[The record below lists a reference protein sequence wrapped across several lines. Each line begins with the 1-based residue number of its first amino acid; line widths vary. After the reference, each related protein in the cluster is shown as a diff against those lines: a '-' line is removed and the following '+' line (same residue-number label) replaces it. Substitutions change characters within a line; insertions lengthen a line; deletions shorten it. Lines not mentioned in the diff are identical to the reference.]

1 MIENEIEV
9 IELDSEKIESM
20 IYYVRGQKVMLD
32 FELAE
37 IYGYETKRFNQQVKN
52 NIDKFDDDFRFQ
64 LTKEEYDYL
73 ARSKNLTSRI
83 WTDGNKGGR
92 TYLQY
97 AFTEQGVYMLMTILK
112 GELAI
117 KQSKA
122 LIRIFKS
129 MKDYIIENKELLN
142 NNANILKIVN
152 SNTKRIESIES
163 VINNFSID
171 SKKHYLILNGE
182 KIEADIAYQEIYKTA
197 IESIYIIDDYID
209 IKTLQLLKCIN
220 NDIEVTIFSDNKSR
234 NNLNENFINDF
245 INDTGINI
253 KLKKN
258 NDKFHDRYI
267 IVDFNTENECIYHS
281 GASSKDA
288 GKRITT
294 ILKIEENNLYKN
306 IVLEILFY
314 MMGCKNYTSNGLNIM
329 KALNLNGI
337 PNSQIVSFGRRI
349 IELKGIPEQKSDNNQ
364 NRYWNIPF
372 TSDFSKNKKNLF
384 TWKIRDELAEALIEK

>member
-1 MIENEIEV
+1 
-9 IELDSEKIESM
+9 M
-20 IYYVRGQKVMLD
+20 IYYVRNQKVMLD

-37 IYGYETKRFNQQVKN
+37 IYGYETKRFNEQVKN
-52 NIDKFDDDFRFQ
+52 NIEKFDKDFRFR
-64 LTKEEYDYL
+64 LTKEEYENIL
-73 ARSKNLTSRI
+73 RTKKSTSS
-83 WTDGNKGGR
+83 WGGTR
-92 TYLQY
+92 HLPYV
-97 AFTEQGVYMLMTILK
+97 FTEQGVYMLMTVLK

-117 KQSKA
+117 RQSKA

-129 MKDYIIENKELLN
+129 MKDYIIENKDLLN

-197 IESIYIIDDYID
+197 IKSIYIIDDYID

-220 NDIEVTIFSDNKSR
+220 NDIEVIIFSDNKSR

-258 NDKFHDRYI
+258 NNKFHDRYI
-267 IVDFNTENECIYHS
+267 IVDFDTENECIYHS

-294 ILKIEENNLYKN
+294 ILKIEENNLYRN
-306 IVLEILFY
+306 IILEIL
-314 MMGCKNYTSNGLNIM
+314 NNEEL
-329 KALNLNGI
+329 
-337 PNSQIVSFGRRI
+337 IV
-349 IELKGIPEQKSDNNQ
+349 
-364 NRYWNIPF
+364 
-372 TSDFSKNKKNLF
+372 
-384 TWKIRDELAEALIEK
+384 

>member
-1 MIENEIEV
+1 MIKNEIEV

-20 IYYVRGQKVMLD
+20 IYYVRNQKVMLD

-37 IYGYETKRFNQQVKN
+37 IYGYETKRFNEQVKN
-52 NIDKFDDDFRFQ
+52 NIEKFDKDFRFR
-64 LTKEEYDYL
+64 LTKEEYENIL
-73 ARSKNLTSRI
+73 RTKKSTSS
-83 WTDGNKGGR
+83 WGGTR
-92 TYLQY
+92 HLPYV
-97 AFTEQGVYMLMTILK
+97 FTEQGVYMLMTVLK

-117 KQSKA
+117 RQSKA

-129 MKDYIIENKELLN
+129 MKDYIIENKDLLN

-182 KIEADIAYQEIYKTA
+182 KIEADIAYQEIYKNA
-197 IESIYIIDDYID
+197 IKSIYIIDDYID

-267 IVDFNTENECIYHS
+267 IVDYNTENECIYHS

-294 ILKIEENNLYKN
+294 ILKIEENNLYRN
-306 IVLEILFY
+306 IILEIL
-314 MMGCKNYTSNGLNIM
+314 NNEEL
-329 KALNLNGI
+329 
-337 PNSQIVSFGRRI
+337 IV
-349 IELKGIPEQKSDNNQ
+349 
-364 NRYWNIPF
+364 
-372 TSDFSKNKKNLF
+372 
-384 TWKIRDELAEALIEK
+384 

>member
-1 MIENEIEV
+1 MIKNEIEV

-20 IYYVRGQKVMLD
+20 IYYVRNQKVMLD

-37 IYGYETKRFNQQVKN
+37 IYGYETKRFNEQVKN
-52 NIDKFDDDFRFQ
+52 NIEKFDKDFRFR
-64 LTKEEYDYL
+64 LTKEEYENIL
-73 ARSKNLTSRI
+73 RTKKSTSS
-83 WTDGNKGGR
+83 WGGTR
-92 TYLQY
+92 HLPYV
-97 AFTEQGVYMLMTILK
+97 FTEQGVYMLMTVLK

-117 KQSKA
+117 RQSKA

-129 MKDYIIENKELLN
+129 MKDYIIENKDLLN

-182 KIEADIAYQEIYKTA
+182 KIEADIAYQEIYKNA
-197 IESIYIIDDYID
+197 IKSIYIIDDYID

-220 NDIEVTIFSDNKSR
+220 NDIEVIIFSDNKSR

-267 IVDFNTENECIYHS
+267 IVDFDTENECIYHS

-294 ILKIEENNLYKN
+294 ILKIEENNLYRN
-306 IVLEILFY
+306 IILEIL
-314 MMGCKNYTSNGLNIM
+314 NNEEL
-329 KALNLNGI
+329 
-337 PNSQIVSFGRRI
+337 IV
-349 IELKGIPEQKSDNNQ
+349 
-364 NRYWNIPF
+364 
-372 TSDFSKNKKNLF
+372 
-384 TWKIRDELAEALIEK
+384 

>member
-20 IYYVRGQKVMLD
+20 IYYVSNQKVMLD

-37 IYGYETKRFNQQVKN
+37 IYGYETKRFNEQVKN
-52 NIDKFDDDFRFQ
+52 NIEKFDKDFMFR
-64 LTKEEYDYL
+64 LTKEEYENIL
-73 ARSKNLTSRI
+73 RTKKSTSS
-83 WTDGNKGGR
+83 WGGTR
-92 TYLQY
+92 HLPYV
-97 AFTEQGVYMLMTILK
+97 FTEQGVYMLMTVLK

-129 MKDYIIENKELLN
+129 MKDYIIENKDLLN

-163 VINNFSID
+163 IINNFSIN

-197 IESIYIIDDYID
+197 IKSIYIIDDYID

-306 IVLEILFY
+306 IVLEIL
-314 MMGCKNYTSNGLNIM
+314 NNEEL
-329 KALNLNGI
+329 
-337 PNSQIVSFGRRI
+337 IV
-349 IELKGIPEQKSDNNQ
+349 
-364 NRYWNIPF
+364 
-372 TSDFSKNKKNLF
+372 
-384 TWKIRDELAEALIEK
+384 

>member
-1 MIENEIEV
+1 MIKNEIEV

-20 IYYVRGQKVMLD
+20 IYYVRNQKVMLD

-37 IYGYETKRFNQQVKN
+37 IYGYETKRFNEQVKN
-52 NIDKFDDDFRFQ
+52 NIEKFDKDFRFR
-64 LTKEEYDYL
+64 LTKEEYENIL
-73 ARSKNLTSRI
+73 RTKKSTSS
-83 WTDGNKGGR
+83 WGGTR
-92 TYLQY
+92 HLPY
-97 AFTEQGVYMLMTILK
+97 AFTEQGVYMLMTVLK

-117 KQSKA
+117 RQSKA

-129 MKDYIIENKELLN
+129 MKDYIIENKDLLN

-182 KIEADIAYQEIYKTA
+182 KIEADIAYQEIYKNA
-197 IESIYIIDDYID
+197 IKSIYIIDDYID

-267 IVDFNTENECIYHS
+267 IVDFDTENECIYHS

-294 ILKIEENNLYKN
+294 ILKIEENNLYRN
-306 IVLEILFY
+306 IILEIL
-314 MMGCKNYTSNGLNIM
+314 NNEEL
-329 KALNLNGI
+329 
-337 PNSQIVSFGRRI
+337 IV
-349 IELKGIPEQKSDNNQ
+349 
-364 NRYWNIPF
+364 
-372 TSDFSKNKKNLF
+372 
-384 TWKIRDELAEALIEK
+384 

>member
-37 IYGYETKRFNQQVKN
+37 IYGYETKRFNEQVKN
-52 NIDKFDDDFRFQ
+52 NIEKFDKDFMFR
-64 LTKEEYDYL
+64 LTKEEYENIL
-73 ARSKNLTSRI
+73 RTKKSTSS
-83 WTDGNKGGR
+83 WGGTR
-92 TYLQY
+92 HLPYV
-97 AFTEQGVYMLMTILK
+97 FTEQGVYMLMTVLK

-117 KQSKA
+117 RQSKA

-129 MKDYIIENKELLN
+129 MKDYIIENKDLLN

-182 KIEADIAYQEIYKTA
+182 KIEADIAYQEIYKNA
-197 IESIYIIDDYID
+197 IKSIYIIDDYID

-267 IVDFNTENECIYHS
+267 IVDFDTENECIYHS

-294 ILKIEENNLYKN
+294 ILKIEENNLYRN
-306 IVLEILFY
+306 IVLEIL
-314 MMGCKNYTSNGLNIM
+314 NNEEL
-329 KALNLNGI
+329 
-337 PNSQIVSFGRRI
+337 IV
-349 IELKGIPEQKSDNNQ
+349 
-364 NRYWNIPF
+364 
-372 TSDFSKNKKNLF
+372 
-384 TWKIRDELAEALIEK
+384 

>member
-9 IELDSEKIESM
+9 IELNCEKIESM
-20 IYYVRGQKVMLD
+20 IYYVRNQKVMLD

-37 IYGYETKRFNQQVKN
+37 IYGYETKRFNEQVKN
-52 NIDKFDDDFRFQ
+52 NIEKFDKDFRFR
-64 LTKEEYDYL
+64 LTKEEYENIL
-73 ARSKNLTSRI
+73 RTKKSTSS
-83 WTDGNKGGR
+83 WGGTR
-92 TYLQY
+92 HLPYV
-97 AFTEQGVYMLMTILK
+97 FTEQGVYMLMTVLK

-117 KQSKA
+117 RQSKA

-129 MKDYIIENKELLN
+129 MKDYIIENKDLLN

-182 KIEADIAYQEIYKTA
+182 KIEADIAYQEIYKNA
-197 IESIYIIDDYID
+197 IKSIYIIDDYID

-267 IVDFNTENECIYHS
+267 IVDFDTENECIYHS

-294 ILKIEENNLYKN
+294 ILKIEENNLYRN
-306 IVLEILFY
+306 IILEIL
-314 MMGCKNYTSNGLNIM
+314 NNEEL
-329 KALNLNGI
+329 
-337 PNSQIVSFGRRI
+337 IV
-349 IELKGIPEQKSDNNQ
+349 
-364 NRYWNIPF
+364 
-372 TSDFSKNKKNLF
+372 
-384 TWKIRDELAEALIEK
+384 

>member
-1 MIENEIEV
+1 MIKNEIEV

-20 IYYVRGQKVMLD
+20 IYYVRNQKVMLD

-37 IYGYETKRFNQQVKN
+37 IYGYETKRFNEQVKN
-52 NIDKFDDDFRFQ
+52 NIEKFDKDFRFR
-64 LTKEEYDYL
+64 LTKEEYENIL
-73 ARSKNLTSRI
+73 RTKKSTSS
-83 WTDGNKGGR
+83 GGGTR
-92 TYLQY
+92 HLPYV
-97 AFTEQGVYMLMTILK
+97 FTEQGVYMLMTVLK

-117 KQSKA
+117 RQSKA

-129 MKDYIIENKELLN
+129 MKDYIIENKDLLN

-182 KIEADIAYQEIYKTA
+182 KIEADIAYQEIYKNA
-197 IESIYIIDDYID
+197 IKSIYIIDDYID

-267 IVDFNTENECIYHS
+267 IVDYNTENECIYHS

-294 ILKIEENNLYKN
+294 ILKIEENNLYRN
-306 IVLEILFY
+306 IILEIL
-314 MMGCKNYTSNGLNIM
+314 NNEEL
-329 KALNLNGI
+329 
-337 PNSQIVSFGRRI
+337 IV
-349 IELKGIPEQKSDNNQ
+349 
-364 NRYWNIPF
+364 
-372 TSDFSKNKKNLF
+372 
-384 TWKIRDELAEALIEK
+384 